1 MDPIRK
7 TVLISLMSCTIGLA
21 SLPVHAQFFWL
32 GFQAGEGVS
41 WFSNPGQD
49 NTKLSAGAGT
59 SLAFFIRYG
68 TRPYYQLAC
77 EWLYSTN
84 QMKFEVNP
92 GTTANDNIPF
102 HSFKIPLTVG
112 YEIIHKPRFKWRVG
126 GGLFIGANTILS
138 SNSFNFTEEDIQNP
152 AYGVIGE
159 TGIQYLNFLVMID
172 YNYSLNRFF
181 SQDASTYGVNVQSHL
196 QILALKVGMQ
206 F

>member
-7 TVLISLMSCTIGLA
+7 IALISLLSLSVGLP
-21 SLPVHAQFFWL
+21 SLTCSGQFLWL

-41 WFSNPGQD
+41 WFSSPGHE
-49 NTKLSAGAGT
+49 NTNLSAGAGT
-59 SLAFFIRYG
+59 SFAFFIRYG
-68 TRPYYQLAC
+68 TRPYYQLAF

-84 QMKFEVNP
+84 QMKFEVSP

-102 HSFKIPLTVG
+102 HSFKIPFTIG

-126 GGLFIGANTILS
+126 GGMSIGTNTILP
-138 SNSFNFTEEDIQNP
+138 SNSFNFTREDIQKP
-152 AYGVIGE
+152 EYGFIGE
-159 TGIQYLNFLVMID
+159 TGIQYLNFLVVVD

-181 SQDASTYGVNVQSHL
+181 DGDANTYGVNVKSHL
-196 QILALKVGMQ
+196 QIFALKAGMQ